1 MSDFSVGGK
10 KSGIRS
16 VYARQSCFVSALSAL
31 VSDGSRPRHSPSLS
45 NHRRDLHIL
54 LNAISVLLFGVINP
68 LPLLQFNHPKEE
80 MRRAKNSND
89 SSQKRTAAGRRRL
102 RPRRLRW
109 AWVSGGALLERGH
122 ALFRVPP
129 PPLTDCCGSLKR
141 PFLLFVCRGTDL
153 CSLCSEITAQPSS
166 AVLQHMKQS
175 GLALQTHSTRGC
187 TDRKAEALVY
197 SINAAK
203 SRDPGPAFKSIS
215 TR

>member
-1 MSDFSVGGK
+1 M
-10 KSGIRS
+10 RS

-80 MRRAKNSND
+80 MRHAKNSNE
-89 SSQKRTAAGRRRL
+89 SFTKKNGCGMAAFAATKVAVGL
-102 RPRRLRW
+102 GGWWSTPGEGACFVPR
-109 AWVSGGALLERGH
+109 A
-122 ALFRVPP
+122 PT

-153 CSLCSEITAQPSS
+153 CSLCSEITAQPSR
-166 AVLQHMKQS
+166 AVLQHMKQRLGAADS
-175 GLALQTHSTRGC
+175 QHTWMHRQEGSSTNLQH
-187 TDRKAEALVY
+187 
-197 SINAAK
+197 
-203 SRDPGPAFKSIS
+203 
-215 TR
+215 